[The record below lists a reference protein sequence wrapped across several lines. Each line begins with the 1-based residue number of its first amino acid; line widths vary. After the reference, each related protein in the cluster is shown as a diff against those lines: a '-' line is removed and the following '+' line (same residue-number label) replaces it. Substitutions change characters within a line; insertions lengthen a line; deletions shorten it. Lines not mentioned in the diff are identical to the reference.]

1 MGLLAL
7 AIIESTEEKTMTI
20 HAFLFLSLCIACSIL
35 GLTAE
40 MSDSWATL
48 AKVGAV
54 VFGALFAG
62 SLVIG
67 KRIKFDPVLR

>member
-1 MGLLAL
+1 M
-7 AIIESTEEKTMTI
+7 SI
-20 HAFLFLSLCIACSIL
+20 HAFLFLTLCIACSVL
-35 GLTAE
+35 GLGLGMELSET
-40 MSDSWATL
+40 WATL

-54 VFGALFAG
+54 LFGSLFAG

>member
-1 MGLLAL
+1 M
-7 AIIESTEEKTMTI
+7 SI
-20 HAFLFLSLCIACSIL
+20 HAFLFLTLCIACSVVGL
-35 GLTAE
+35 GMELSET
-40 MSDSWATL
+40 WATL

-54 VFGALFAG
+54 LFGSLFAG

>member
-1 MGLLAL
+1 MSL
-7 AIIESTEEKTMTI
+7 
-20 HAFLFLSLCIACSIL
+20 HAFLFLALCVACSVL
-35 GLTAE
+35 GLGVE
-40 MSDSWATL
+40 LSEFWATL

-54 VFGALFAG
+54 LFGSLFAG